1 MPALRANS
9 SSQPASS
16 SNNRSFLKPGDR
28 LRRRPHPFFI
38 ATKWMSRSA
47 HAASQSIPVLDS
59 LHHNFPEEIPLRR
72 RQFLATLPLAIA
84 GSSAYVPA
92 SGASQ
97 ANAQPQDSSAPLPKY
112 QASGDERFIRP
123 DVHAGDRPSGASF
136 ASRSPAL
143 GCSGAAGTAHPI
155 ATQVGIEMLKRGGS
169 AVDASVA
176 INACLGF
183 MEPTSSGLGGDC
195 FAFVWDPKKRKVLG
209 MASSG
214 KSPRSLSLA
223 TARARGKNGVL
234 PPLGAISVSTPG
246 ALEGWWALHQ
256 RFGKLKWAELFDPA
270 IHFCE
275 SGVPTPQIIGWYI
288 KRNLQIFLRPGAGV
302 EETANAMHTYA
313 PDGKMPNEYDVRRNP
328 DLARTY
334 KLIAEGGRDAFY
346 EGPIAQTIDAYFKR
360 IGGWLSVEDLRDM
373 HAEWLD
379 PLVTNYR
386 GVDVCGMA
394 ANTQGLATL
403 QILNILEN
411 FDLRGMGYQ
420 SSQALHVMV
429 EAKRLAYEDRARYY
443 ADPHFAKI
451 PIDWLNSKEYA
462 KERAKLISLDKI
474 LAPIY
479 PGQAPSHGDTTYFS
493 TADSDGLM
501 VSQIQSNFRGMGS
514 GLVADG
520 LGFMFQ
526 DRGELFSLKDGHPN
540 LYAPGK
546 RPFQTIIPGFA
557 LRNGEPWLAFG
568 VMGGDMQPQGQT
580 QIVVNRVDYGLDVQA
595 CADSPRWHHEGSSQS
610 MGEDLPGLDPKGIL
624 RLEAGV
630 PIETRKALIELGW
643 PMGTSDG
650 GFGRYECIEIRGH
663 SDGPYAGRVYAA
675 GSEMRAD
682 GCALA
687 Y

>member
-1 MPALRANS
+1 M
-9 SSQPASS
+9 
-16 SNNRSFLKPGDR
+16 
-28 LRRRPHPFFI
+28 
-38 ATKWMSRSA
+38 
-47 HAASQSIPVLDS
+47 
-59 LHHNFPEEIPLRR
+59 RR
-72 RQFLATLPLAIA
+72 RQFLATLPLAVA
-84 GSSAYVPA
+84 GSSVAAGVPIA
-92 SGASQ
+92 A
-97 ANAQPQDSSAPLPKY
+97 AQTPSPSPNSDKELPKF
-112 QASGDERFIRP
+112 QPPTDDRFLRP
-123 DVHAGDRPSGASF
+123 DVHAGDRPAGASF
-136 ASRSPAL
+136 SSRSPAL
-143 GCSGAAGTAHPI
+143 GCNGAAGTAHPI
-155 ATQVGIEMLKRGGS
+155 ATQIGIDMLKRGGS
-169 AVDASVA
+169 AVDAAIA

-195 FAFVWDPKKRKVLG
+195 YAFVWDPKLSKVVS

-223 TARARGKNGVL
+223 TVRARAKNGVI

-246 ALEGWWALHQ
+246 ALAGWWALHQ
-256 RFGKLKWAELFDPA
+256 RYGKLKWAELFEPA
-270 IHFCE
+270 IHYCE
-275 SGVPTPQIIGWYI
+275 NGAPNPQIIGWYI
-288 KRNLQIFLRPGAGV
+288 KRNLAAFLRPTSGV
-302 EETANAMHTYA
+302 EETVNAMHTYA
-313 PDGKMPNEYDVRRNP
+313 PGGTPPNEYDVRRNP

-346 EGPIAQTIDAYFKR
+346 EGPIADTIDAYFKR
-360 IGGWLSVEDLRDM
+360 IGGWLSKEDLRDM
-373 HAEWLD
+373 QAEWLD

-386 GVDVCGMA
+386 GIDVCGMD

-403 QILNILEN
+403 QMLNILEN
-411 FDLRGMGYQ
+411 FDLRGMGFQ
-420 SSQALHVMV
+420 SPQALHVMT

-451 PIDWLNSKEYA
+451 PIDWLNSKDYA
-462 KERAKLISLDKI
+462 KQRAQLISLDKI
-474 LAPIY
+474 LTPIY

-493 TADSDGLM
+493 TADSDGMM

-526 DRGELFSLKDGHPN
+526 DRGELFSLQDGHPN

-557 LRNGEPWLAFG
+557 TRNGAPWLAFG

-580 QIVVNRVDYGLDVQA
+580 QIIVNRVDYGLDVQSA
-595 CADSPRWHHEGSSQS
+595 ADSPRWHHEGSSQS
-610 MGEDLPGLDPKGIL
+610 MGEDPPNLGPTGIL

-630 PIETRKALIELGW
+630 PTATRQALIDLGW
-643 PMGTSDG
+643 PMGASDG
-650 GFGRYECIEIRGH
+650 GFGRYECIELRH
-663 SDGPYAGRVYAA
+663 QHPGPYEGRVYAA